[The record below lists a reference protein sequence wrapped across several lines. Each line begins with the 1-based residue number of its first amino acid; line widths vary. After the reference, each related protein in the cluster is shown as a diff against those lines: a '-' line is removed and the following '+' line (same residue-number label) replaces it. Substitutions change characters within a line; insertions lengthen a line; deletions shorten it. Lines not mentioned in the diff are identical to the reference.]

1 MSGPAAPAFGAAA
14 RFPTV
19 RLHNH
24 VVPVLILAAVIAA
37 STCGFISVA
46 PNRLVSG
53 EPVALW
59 LAADTRLTAALAV
72 LGALLLA
79 TAFAPP
85 NRAAQLAAA
94 AVATTLVL
102 LVLAAAGQAA
112 HAEAASASKLARVSL
127 GAAFWIMLGAAGLAV
142 LDGLQRARARILV
155 QLAAVIII
163 TAGFTAMVEAGL
175 FDALS
180 LAHEYR
186 TREAQFSGALIRHI
200 ELVATAVGAAVLIG
214 FPLGVAAVR
223 RPNRQAPLFAV
234 LNLLQT
240 IPSIALFGLLIVPLS
255 ALASGV
261 PSLAALGIGGIGVA
275 PALIA
280 LVLYALLPV
289 VRSTVVGLSGVD
301 RGVVDAARG
310 MGMAQRRRF
319 WQVELPLSA
328 PVLLAGL
335 RIVTVQAIGL
345 AVVAALIGAG
355 GLGSFVFQGLGQY
368 AADLVLLGALPA
380 IGLALAADFLLQSA
394 TALLGRRIAR

>member
-1 MSGPAAPAFGAAA
+1 MSGPAVPVSRAAA
-14 RFPTV
+14 RFPAI
-19 RLHNH
+19 RLYNH
-24 VVPVLILAAVIAA
+24 VVPVLIVAAVIAA
-37 STCGFISVA
+37 TACGFISVA

-59 LAADTRLTAALAV
+59 LAADPRVTAALAV
-72 LGALLLA
+72 LGAALLT
-79 TAFAPP
+79 TAFAAS
-85 NRAAQLAAA
+85 NRAAHFASAGI
-94 AVATTLVL
+94 AVILVF

-112 HAEAASASKLARVSL
+112 HAQAASASKLARVSL
-127 GAAFWIMLGAAGLAV
+127 GAAFWVMLGAAGLAV
-142 LDGLQRARARILV
+142 LDGLQRARAGILV
-155 QLAAVIII
+155 QLAAVIVIA
-163 TAGFTAMVEAGL
+163 AGFAAMVEAGA

-180 LAHEYR
+180 LTHEYR
-186 TREAQFSGALIRHI
+186 TREAQFAGALTRHV
-200 ELVATAVGAAVLIG
+200 ELVLASVGVAVIAG

-223 RPNRQAPLFAV
+223 RPGWQGPVFAV

-255 ALASGV
+255 AVASAF
-261 PSLAALGIGGIGVA
+261 PSFAALGIGGIGVA

-289 VRSTVVGLSGVD
+289 VRSTVAGLSGVD

-310 MGMAQRRRF
+310 MGMRQRQRF
-319 WQVELPLSA
+319 WQVELRLSA

-380 IGLALAADFLLQSA
+380 IALALAADFLLQSA
-394 TALLGRRIAR
+394 TALLGRRVAR

>member
-1 MSGPAAPAFGAAA
+1 MSGPAAPAFRAAA
-14 RFPTV
+14 RFPAI
-19 RLHNH
+19 RLYNH
-24 VVPVLILAAVIAA
+24 VVPVLISAAVIAA
-37 STCGFISVA
+37 TACGFISVA

-59 LAADTRLTAALAV
+59 LAADPRVTAALAV
-72 LGALLLA
+72 LGAALLT
-79 TAFAPP
+79 TAFATS
-85 NRAAQLAAA
+85 NRAAHFVSAGI
-94 AVATTLVL
+94 AVSLVF

-112 HAEAASASKLARVSL
+112 HAQAASASKLARVSL
-127 GAAFWIMLGAAGLAV
+127 GTAFWVMLGAAGLAV
-142 LDGLQRARARILV
+142 LDGLQRARAGILV
-155 QLAAVIII
+155 QLAAVIVIG
-163 TAGFTAMVEAGL
+163 AGFAAMIEAGA

-180 LAHEYR
+180 LTHEYR
-186 TREAQFSGALIRHI
+186 TREAQFAGALTRHV
-200 ELVATAVGAAVLIG
+200 ELVLASVGVAVIAG

-223 RPNRQAPLFAV
+223 RPGWQGPVFAV

-240 IPSIALFGLLIVPLS
+240 VPSIALFGLLIVPLS
-255 ALASGV
+255 AVASAF
-261 PSLAALGIGGIGVA
+261 PSFAAVGIGGIGVA

-289 VRSTVVGLSGVD
+289 VRSTVAGLSGVD

-310 MGMAQRRRF
+310 MGMRQRQRF

-380 IGLALAADFLLQSA
+380 IALALAADFLLQSA
-394 TALLGRRIAR
+394 TALLGRRAAR